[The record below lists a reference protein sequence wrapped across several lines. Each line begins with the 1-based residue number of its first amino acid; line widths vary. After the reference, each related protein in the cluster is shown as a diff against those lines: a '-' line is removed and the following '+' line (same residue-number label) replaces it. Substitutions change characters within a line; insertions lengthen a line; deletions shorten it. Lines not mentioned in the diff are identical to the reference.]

1 MTKMFN
7 VNIDAEGFDANEAQ
21 EWVNE
26 MGNVYADMEVSDVNI
41 SGNKISFKA
50 GFSGMDDTTEDDV
63 RMKLDEYMTMHELF
77 QAKNISVT
85 G

>member
-1 MTKMFN
+1 MFN
-7 VNIDAEGFDANEAQ
+7 VNIDAKGFDSYEAQ

-50 GFSGMDDTTEDDV
+50 GFSGMDDTTEDDI

-85 G
+85 A

>member
-1 MTKMFN
+1 MFN
-7 VNIDAEGFDANEAQ
+7 ISIDTEGFDSNEAQ

-26 MGNVYADMEVSDVNI
+26 MANVYADMEVSDVNI

-50 GFSGMDDTTEDDV
+50 GFSGMDDTTEDDI

-77 QAKNISVT
+77 QVKNISVSP
-85 G
+85 

>member
-1 MTKMFN
+1 MFN

-50 GFSGMDDTTEDDV
+50 GFSGMDDTTGDDI

>member
-7 VNIDAEGFDANEAQ
+7 VNIDAEGFDTNEAQ

-26 MGNVYADMEVSDVNI
+26 LANVYADMEVSDVNI

-50 GFSGMDDTTEDDV
+50 GFSGMDDTTEDDI

>member
-1 MTKMFN
+1 MFN

-41 SGNKISFKA
+41 SGNKITFKA
-50 GFSGMDDTTEDDV
+50 GFSGMDDTTEDDI

-77 QAKNISVT
+77 QAKNISVSA
-85 G
+85 

>member
-1 MTKMFN
+1 MFK
-7 VNIDAEGFDANEAQ
+7 VNIEAEGFDANEVQ

-26 MGNVYADMEVSDVNI
+26 MGNVYADMEVSDVNV

-50 GFSGMDDTTEDDV
+50 GYSGMDDTTEDDI

-77 QAKNISVT
+77 QPKNITVT
-85 G
+85 S

>member
-1 MTKMFN
+1 MFN

>member
-7 VNIDAEGFDANEAQ
+7 VNIDSEGFDANEAQ

-41 SGNKISFKA
+41 SGNKINFKA
-50 GFSGMDDTTEDDV
+50 GFSGMDDTTEDDI

-85 G
+85 A

>member
-26 MGNVYADMEVSDVNI
+26 MGNVYADMEVSDVNV

-50 GFSGMDDTTEDDV
+50 GFSGMDDTTEDDI

-77 QAKNISVT
+77 QAKNISVSA
-85 G
+85 

>member
-7 VNIDAEGFDANEAQ
+7 VNIDSEGFDANEAQ

-50 GFSGMDDTTEDDV
+50 GFSGMDDTTEDDI

-85 G
+85 A

>member
-41 SGNKISFKA
+41 SGNKITFKA
-50 GFSGMDDTTEDDV
+50 GFSGMDDTTEDDI

-77 QAKNISVT
+77 QAKNISVSA
-85 G
+85 

>member
-7 VNIDAEGFDANEAQ
+7 VNIDAEGFDTNEAQ

-26 MGNVYADMEVSDVNI
+26 IANLYADMEVSDVNI
-41 SGNKISFKA
+41 SGNKISFKD
-50 GFSGMDDTTEDDV
+50 GFSGMDDTTEDDI

-77 QAKNISVT
+77 QAKNISVK

>member
-7 VNIDAEGFDANEAQ
+7 VNIEAEGFDKNEVQ

-26 MGNVYADMEVSDVNI
+26 MGNVYADMEVSDVNV

-50 GFSGMDDTTEDDV
+50 GFSGMDDTTEDDI

-77 QAKNISVT
+77 QPKSITVT
-85 G
+85 S